1 MPALESNKRYIS
13 WPVIALLDF
22 VSIIAFDDL
31 LYPLQSQGLAVVF
44 TWIFMVIAFVIPYE
58 MSVTHLGAT
67 FDKHQDGG
75 LASWVR
81 HSTNDT
87 FGYWTAWMYWSACI
101 PYMVDVAN
109 TLIVSLSWLALGNGS
124 LSEHMSSTT
133 FGLLTFGIILLF
145 ILLENHFKKSL
156 EVMATIGG
164 GAMFL
169 MTVLFIVMTGYALLH
184 GAKIATTPFNLKA
197 FIPNFTPQYFSTI
210 GLLMFAVCGAEI
222 VTPYLNK
229 MKNPNR
235 DFKKAM
241 YLLAAMTAVMTVFGT
256 FSLAIFFD
264 ANNLPADL
272 KMNGSYYAFALLGEK
287 MGVGNSLM
295 YVFAVVQLIY
305 MMAQLA
311 VFLDTTS
318 WVLAGDSATKF
329 MPTWLQ
335 KKNKAGRPIASYT
348 LTASLCLALLLL
360 SGTLPNINSVFN
372 WLLNLNGIVFP
383 FKNCWI
389 FLAFIAVRLHQDKFP
404 SKFVFIKNRSLA
416 LLVGGWCFI
425 FSFVCALMSFLP
437 QDITFGSAGWFD
449 QLGLNILSVLLLFGT
464 GFIFPIWAKL
474 ERKFKAKNNDLELE

>member
-1 MPALESNKRYIS
+1 MPSLEQNKRYIS

-31 LYPLQSQGLAVVF
+31 LYPLQSQGLSVIF
-44 TWIFMVIAFVIPYE
+44 TWVFMVIAFVIPYE
-58 MSVTHLGAT
+58 MSVTQLGST
-67 FDKHQDGG
+67 FTDHQEGG

-109 TLIVSLSWLALGNGS
+109 SLIVSLSWMVLGNNT
-124 LSEHMSSTT
+124 LSERMSSGM
-133 FGLLTFGIILLF
+133 FGLMTFVIILLF
-145 ILLENHFKKSL
+145 ILLENLFKKSL

-169 MTVLFIVMTGYALLH
+169 MTVLFVIMTIYSLAH
-184 GAKIATTPFNLKA
+184 GNVHIATHPFDLQA
-197 FIPNFTPQYFSTI
+197 FIPNFSTQYFSTI

-222 VTPYLNK
+222 VTPYLQK

-241 YLLAAMTAVMTVFGT
+241 WMLAAMTAFLTVFGT
-256 FSLAIFFD
+256 FALAIFFD

-272 KMNGSYYAFALLGEK
+272 KMNGSYYAFQLLGEK
-287 MGVGNSLM
+287 MGLGSTLM

-318 WVLAGDSATKF
+318 WVLAGDSAQRF
-329 MPTWLQ
+329 MPSWMT
-335 KKNKAGRPIASYT
+335 KRNRYGRPITSYI
-348 LTASLCLALLLL
+348 LTAGLCLLLLLL
-360 SGTLPNINSVFN
+360 SGTLPDINTVFN
-372 WLLNLNGIVFP
+372 WLLNLNGIVYP

-389 FLAFIAVRLHQDKFP
+389 FLAFIAVRLQHDRFH
-404 SKFVFIKNRSLA
+404 SEFVFIKNNKLA
-416 LLVGGWCFI
+416 ITVGAWCLL
-425 FSFVCALMSFLP
+425 FSFVCAVLSFIP
-437 QDITFGSAGWFD
+437 QDIAANTAAWYK
-449 QLGLNILSVLLLFGT
+449 QLGLNVLSVVLLFGT
-464 GFIFPIWAKL
+464 GLIFPLLARL
-474 ERKFKAKNNDLELE
+474 ERRNNAVLEDDE